1 MNILAEI
8 LSSRVRSEIF
18 RILFGTDVQEYHLR
32 EIQRRAKLAI
42 GTVQQ
47 ETAKLEELGLIIRQQ
62 EGNRTYYKANIAHPL
77 YREIHNLVLKTIGLA
92 DILQTSLSIDTIK
105 IAFIFGSFASGTEKS
120 DSDIDVFIIGDIG
133 LRTVSKVLKEP
144 SLKIGREIN
153 PHVMTAKEFV
163 TRKKGKEHFV
173 KNVIDSPK
181 LMIIGTENELTR
193 LGE

>member
-47 ETAKLEELGLIIRQQ
+47 ETAKLEELELIIRQQ
-62 EGNRTYYKANIAHPL
+62 DGNRTYYKANIAHPL
-77 YREIHNLVLKTIGLA
+77 YREIHNLVLKTIGLS
-92 DILQTSLSIDTIK
+92 DILRTSLSIDTIK
-105 IAFIFGSFASGTEKS
+105 IAF
-120 DSDIDVFIIGDIG
+120 VFIIGDIG
-133 LRTVSKVLKEP
+133 LRTLSKVLKEP

-153 PHVMTAKEFV
+153 AHVMTLKEFV
-163 TRKKGKEHFV
+163 SRKTEKEHFV

>member
-47 ETAKLEELGLIIRQQ
+47 ETAKLEELELIIRQQ
-62 EGNRTYYKANIAHPL
+62 DGNRTYYKANIAHPL
-77 YREIHNLVLKTIGLA
+77 YREIHNLVLKTIGLT
-92 DILQTSLSIDTIK
+92 DILRTALSIDAIK
-105 IAFIFGSFASGTEKS
+105 IAFVFGSFASGTEKS
-120 DSDIDVFIIGDIG
+120 NSDIDVFIIGDIS
-133 LRTVSKVLKEP
+133 LRTMSKVLKEP

-153 PHVMTAKEFV
+153 PHVMTLKEFV
-163 TRKKGKEHFV
+163 IRKTDKEHFV
-173 KNVIDSPK
+173 KNIIDSPK

>member
-8 LSSRVRSEIF
+8 LSSRVRAEIF

-32 EIQRRAKLAI
+32 EIQRRSKLAI

-47 ETAKLEELGLIIRQQ
+47 ETTKLEKLELIIKQQ
-62 EGNRTYYKANIAHPL
+62 DGNRTYYRANSAHPL
-77 YREIHNLVLKTIGLA
+77 YHEIHNLVLKTVGLS
-92 DILQTSLSIDTIK
+92 DILRTSLTNDAIK
-105 IAFIFGSFASGTEKS
+105 IAFVFGSFAAGTEKS
-120 DSDIDVFIIGDIG
+120 DSDIDVFIIGEIG
-133 LRTVSKVLKEP
+133 LRKVSKVLKEP

-153 PHVMTAKEFV
+153 PHVMTPKEFIA
-163 TRKKGKEHFV
+163 RKTEKEHFV
-173 KNVIDSPK
+173 KNVVDSPK

>member
-47 ETAKLEELGLIIRQQ
+47 ETAKLEELELIIRQQ
-62 EGNRTYYKANIAHPL
+62 DGNRTYYKANIAHPL
-77 YREIHNLVLKTIGLA
+77 YREIHNLVLKTIGLT
-92 DILQTSLSIDTIK
+92 DILRTALSIDAIK
-105 IAFIFGSFASGTEKS
+105 IAFVFGSFASGTEKS

-133 LRTVSKVLKEP
+133 LRTVSKVIKEP

-163 TRKKGKEHFV
+163 TRKSGKEHFV
-173 KNVIDSPK
+173 KNIIDSPK
-181 LMIIGTENELTR
+181 LMIIGTENEFTR

>member
-8 LSSRVRSEIF
+8 LSSRVRAEIF
-18 RILFGTDVQEYHLR
+18 RILFGTGEQEYHLR

-47 ETAKLEELGLIIRQQ
+47 ETVKLEKLELIIRQQ
-62 EGNRTYYKANIAHPL
+62 DGNRTYYKANIGHPL

-92 DILQTSLSIDTIK
+92 DILRTALSIDAIK
-105 IAFIFGSFASGTEKS
+105 IAFVFGSFAGGTEKS
-120 DSDIDVFIIGDIG
+120 DSDIDVFIIGEIG
-133 LRTVSKVLKEP
+133 LRTVSKVLKGP
-144 SLKIGREIN
+144 GLKIGREIN
-153 PHVMTAKEFV
+153 PHVMTLKEFI
-163 TRKKGKEHFV
+163 TRKTAKEHFV

-181 LMIIGTENELTR
+181 LMIIGTENELAR

>member
-8 LSSRVRSEIF
+8 LSSRVRAEIF
-18 RILFGTDVQEYHLR
+18 RILFGTGEQEYHLR

-47 ETAKLEELGLIIRQQ
+47 ETTKLEKLELIIRQQ
-62 EGNRTYYKANIAHPL
+62 DGNRTYYKANIGHPL

-92 DILQTSLSIDTIK
+92 DILRTSLSIDAIK
-105 IAFIFGSFASGTEKS
+105 IAFVFGSFASGTEKS
-120 DSDIDVFIIGDIG
+120 DSDIDVFIIGDLG

-153 PHVMTAKEFV
+153 PHVMTLKEFV
-163 TRKKGKEHFV
+163 TRKMEKEHFV
-173 KNVIDSPK
+173 KNIIDAPK

>member
-8 LSSRVRSEIF
+8 LSSRVRAEIF
-18 RILFGTDVQEYHLR
+18 RILFGTGEQEYHLR

-47 ETAKLEELGLIIRQQ
+47 ETAKLEKLELIIRQQ
-62 EGNRTYYKANIAHPL
+62 DGNRTYYKANIGHPL

-92 DILQTSLSIDTIK
+92 DILRTALSIDAIK
-105 IAFIFGSFASGTEKS
+105 IAFVFGSFAGGTEKS
-120 DSDIDVFIIGDIG
+120 DSDIDVFIIGDIS

-153 PHVMTAKEFV
+153 PHVMTLKEFV
-163 TRKKGKEHFV
+163 TRKTEKEHFV

>member
-47 ETAKLEELGLIIRQQ
+47 ETAKLEELELIIRQQ
-62 EGNRTYYKANIAHPL
+62 DGNRTYYKANIAHPL

-92 DILQTSLSIDTIK
+92 DILRTSLSIDAIK
-105 IAFIFGSFASGTEKS
+105 IAF
-120 DSDIDVFIIGDIG
+120 VF
-133 LRTVSKVLKEP
+133 
-144 SLKIGREIN
+144 
-153 PHVMTAKEFV
+153 
-163 TRKKGKEHFV
+163 
-173 KNVIDSPK
+173 
-181 LMIIGTENELTR
+181 
-193 LGE
+193 

>member
-47 ETAKLEELGLIIRQQ
+47 ETAKLEELELIIRQQ
-62 EGNRTYYKANIAHPL
+62 DGNRTYYKANIAHPL
-77 YREIHNLVLKTIGLA
+77 YREIHNLVLKTIGLT
-92 DILQTSLSIDTIK
+92 DILRTALSIDAIK
-105 IAFIFGSFASGTEKS
+105 IAFVFGSFAGGTEKS
-120 DSDIDVFIIGDIG
+120 DSDIDVFIIGDIS
-133 LRTVSKVLKEP
+133 LRTVSKVMKEP

-153 PHVMTAKEFV
+153 PHVMTVKEFV
-163 TRKKGKEHFV
+163 TRKSEKEHFV
-173 KNVIDSPK
+173 KNIIDSPK
-181 LMIIGTENELTR
+181 LMIIGTENEFTR